1 MITKLIIVDGMDN
14 TGKSTLITRLTNVLE
29 QLGNTTITIH
39 SQKPPKDIAPED
51 TAAYQHKY
59 YLDLIDKLVSL
70 KHEHKYDYIILDRGW
85 VSEYVYGPLYRNRSK
100 QEIVEDNIVLDKKVL
115 TEFNLMSS
123 SVVYLIMLL
132 GSTKFLLNHEDG
144 KSLFLIDGKMQSKDN
159 EELIDLE
166 RSEFEKGFDYSLID
180 KKSYFEVD
188 SDNDYIEILPEVCRN
203 ILFSH

>member
-59 YLDLIDKLVSL
+59 YLDLINMLATL
-70 KHEHKYDYIILDRGW
+70 KSERKYDYIILDRGW
-85 VSEYVYGPLYRNRSK
+85 ISEYVYGPLYRNRSK

-115 TEFNLMSS
+115 SLFNIPSD
-123 SVVYLIMLL
+123 VYLIMLL
-132 GSTKFLLNHEDG
+132 GSTKFLLSREDG
-144 KSLFLIDGKMQSKDN
+144 KSLSDNDENLI
-159 EELIDLE
+159 ELE
-166 RSEFEKGFDYSLID
+166 RTEFEKGYDYSLID
-180 KKSYFEVD
+180 KKIYYEVD
-188 SDNDYIEILPEVCRN
+188 SDNEYIEILPDVCRN
-203 ILFSH
+203 ILF

>member
-70 KHEHKYDYIILDRGW
+70 KYEHKYDYIILDRGW
-85 VSEYVYGPLYRNRSK
+85 ISEYVYGPLYRNRGK

-115 TEFNLMSS
+115 SLFNMPSD
-123 SVVYLIMLL
+123 VYLIMLL
-132 GSTKFLLNHEDG
+132 GSTKFLLSREDG
-144 KSLFLIDGKMQSKDN
+144 KSLSDNDENLI
-159 EELIDLE
+159 ELE
-166 RSEFEKGFDYSLID
+166 RTEFEKGYDYSLID
-180 KKSYFEVD
+180 KKIYYEVD
-188 SDNDYIEILPEVCRN
+188 SDNEYIEILPDVCRN
-203 ILFSH
+203 ILF